1 MGCAKDHGVVE
12 ALLGNP
18 LLATEYSDEQ
28 WDRTVRLGRA
38 ANLLA
43 RLHQLLTDHDLLK
56 VVPEKAYHHLVSAS
70 LYAQKQRMQVLW
82 EVKLLA
88 TELQR
93 IGVRPILLK
102 GAAYIH
108 ANKAAG
114 QGRTL
119 TDIDVLVPK
128 KDLSKVERQLK
139 TAGWYSDKI
148 DDYDQRYYR
157 EWTHEIP
164 PLIHY
169 KRQTVL
175 DVHHNIFPVLRF
187 QIDIERL
194 LDQACVDAD
203 GVGTLHLYDMIIHS
217 ATHLFFEGEFENGLR
232 DLSDMD
238 LLFRELKPD
247 DWLKLKQRAL
257 ELKLAE
263 PLYYAL
269 RYCRRCLASPI
280 PDDIWAAGEVAG
292 TPSGLRLRVADLL
305 FTRVLIPHHTL
316 AKKPGHRL
324 AKFLLYWRGHLLK
337 MPLAVLVPH
346 LLRKSLRSISAYTGI
361 L

>member
-1 MGCAKDHGVVE
+1 MVE
-12 ALLGNP
+12 ALLSNP

-28 WDRTVRLGRA
+28 WDRTIRLGRSA
-38 ANLLA
+38 KLLA
-43 RLHQLLTDHDLLK
+43 RLYQLLADNDLLK
-56 VVPEKAYHHLVSAS
+56 VVPQKAHHHLVSAS
-70 LYAQKQRMQVLW
+70 LQAQKQRMQVLW

-88 TELQR
+88 KELQT

-102 GAAYIH
+102 GGAYIY
-108 ANKAAG
+108 ANKSAG

-128 KDLSKVERQLK
+128 EDLSRVERQLK
-139 TAGWYSDKI
+139 TAGWYSDKV
-148 DDYDQRYYR
+148 DDYDQHYYR

-187 QIDIERL
+187 RVDIERL
-194 LDQACVDAD
+194 MGQVCFDTD
-203 GVGTLHLYDMIIHS
+203 GVGTLQLYDMIIHS
-217 ATHLFFEGEFENGLR
+217 ATHLFFEGEFESGLR

-247 DWLKLKQRAL
+247 DWLKLKKRAL
-257 ELKLAE
+257 ELQLGR
-263 PLYYAL
+263 PLFYAL
-269 RYCRRCLASPI
+269 RYSRQCFSSPI
-280 PDDIWAAGEVAG
+280 PDDIWAANDAG
-292 TPSGLRLRVADLL
+292 VPNALQLRVADIL
-305 FTRVLIPHHTL
+305 FTRVLIPHHSL
-316 AKKPGHRL
+316 AKKPGYRL
-324 AKFLLYWRGHLLK
+324 AKSLLYWRGHLLK

-346 LLRKSLRSISAYTGI
+346 LLRKLMRSISVGRD
-361 L
+361 